1 MRGLSLQLPIVSAK
15 NSAAIVGQ
23 CWLPIAATWAG
34 AAAALR
40 GGIEVIGLRVP
51 AVADWW
57 SRCYSDPQVRRR
69 RLSEV
74 LLLAGFELLHAGL
87 ELLDLMPQGCEIAC
101 HRLKQLGRISR
112 CGGRHDG
119 FRCDLNRGA
128 AGGAAFGRSASRAG
142 PPGCAGSSGDSDEVS
157 TSCVPNLVIFFLATS
172 P

>member
-119 FRCDLNRGA
+119 FRCDLGVRLEVL
-128 AGGAAFGRSASRAG
+128 RLAG
-142 PPGCAGSSGDSDEVS
+142 PPQGRARPVAP
-157 TSCVPNLVIFFLATS
+157 VLPATAMKSARAAS
-172 P
+172 PIW